1 MIDGTIYT
9 LCSICEI
16 LMLVYF
22 EWDGEGW
29 VSGLKSKNKQ
39 IFFRKSSELYSHSK
53 GGQGVKETDLL
64 ADMSAKV

>member
-29 VSGLKSKNKQ
+29 VSGLKSKKKQ
-39 IFFRKSSELYSHSK
+39 YFFVNLQNSIATLRE
-53 GGQGVKETDLL
+53 GVKETDLL